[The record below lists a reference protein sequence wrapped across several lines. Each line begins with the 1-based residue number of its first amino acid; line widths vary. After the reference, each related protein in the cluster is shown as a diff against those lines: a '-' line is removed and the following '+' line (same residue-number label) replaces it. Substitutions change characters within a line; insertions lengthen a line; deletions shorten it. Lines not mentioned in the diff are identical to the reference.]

1 MGMIGFERVS
11 RCAKGSR
18 DANLLSPSLLPPNVA
33 LSYSSFFSS
42 EGGIPALRPRL
53 GTSVYIVGT
62 EAFLFKRD
70 AVLLS
75 RSTSLISGF

>member
-1 MGMIGFERVS
+1 MIGFEGLS
-11 RCAKGSR
+11 KWAKGSR
-18 DANLLSPSLLPPNVA
+18 DANLLSPSLLPPIAN

-53 GTSVYIVGT
+53 GTSVYSVGI
-62 EAFLFKRD
+62 EAFLFKRE

-75 RSTSLISGF
+75 RSTSFISGF